1 MESDMLEQLYCKYY
15 ADAVL
20 YCTALTGDMHL
31 AQDIASDAFVR
42 AYLSLPKQVPSF
54 RYWLL
59 RVCKNLWRDHLRK
72 HKREVVGTI
81 PEDVSDGKT
90 PELTYLQNERNQ
102 ALWQEISRLSQ
113 PDRELVTLHYFSG
126 VSLQEAASLLGK
138 PYNAVRQRMV
148 RLRRTLKQRL
158 EEQGYGAEL

>member
-1 MESDMLEQLYCKYY
+1 M
-15 ADAVL
+15 
-20 YCTALTGDMHL
+20 
-31 AQDIASDAFVR
+31 
-42 AYLSLPKQVPSF
+42 
-54 RYWLL
+54 
-59 RVCKNLWRDHLRK
+59 
-72 HKREVVGTI
+72 VGTI